1 MKRMHL
7 AQSLFGAV
15 CALTVAASPVFVPA
29 LSADADDITLTG
41 CLVRAEGDGDPF
53 LLTNTPS
60 VPALTRGNDTNVLP
74 SGVGTSGEYRTVFY
88 WLDGD
93 SQLKDH
99 VGHQVEI
106 EGDVKGDVKEG
117 EIKLDRKDNW
127 TELSVKADGRS
138 MKARVP
144 HQSVFASGDNDRKGT
159 VAVRRVDVEH
169 IRMLSASCEP

>member
-1 MKRMHL
+1 MQRTHMTH
-7 AQSLFGAV
+7 SLIGA
-15 CALTVAASPVFVPA
+15 AFAAAVAAGPMVAPS
-29 LSADADDITLTG
+29 LSAEDKITLTG
-41 CLVRAEGDGDPF
+41 CLVHAEGDGDPY
-53 LLTNTPS
+53 LLTNGPTT
-60 VPALTRGNDTNVLP
+60 PALTRGADRSVEPT
-74 SGVGTSGEYRTVFY
+74 GVGTSGEFRTVFY
-88 WLDGD
+88 WLHGD

-127 TELSVKADGRS
+127 TELEVKADGDH

-144 HQSVFASGDNDRKGT
+144 NQSIFAPKDKDQKGT

-169 IRMLSASCEP
+169 IRMIAATCER